1 MLMRLMI
8 REYNPPQQPMTVIE
22 IRPHSWGWKAFESP
36 GVEPA
41 FPKKDQAIDYA
52 QNRACFRSEE
62 VRISYEKRSFMG
74 GSAYGSRTRVP
85 ALRGL
90 CPNH

>member
-1 MLMRLMI
+1 MR
-8 REYNPPQQPMTVIE
+8 TVKSVTVLLRFTDAMQGNIA
-22 IRPHSWGWKAFESP
+22 KALL
-36 GVEPA
+36 
-41 FPKKDQAIDYA
+41 IWDY
-52 QNRACFRSEE
+52 C
-62 VRISYEKRSFMG
+62 

>member
-1 MLMRLMI
+1 MAALVPNSLGKAGELQRI
-8 REYNPPQQPMTVIE
+8 RCSAITVLSSTRGFSAE
-22 IRPHSWGWKAFESP
+22 I
-36 GVEPA
+36 
-41 FPKKDQAIDYA
+41 
-52 QNRACFRSEE
+52 
-62 VRISYEKRSFMG
+62 

>member
-1 MLMRLMI
+1 LRF
-8 REYNPPQQPMTVIE
+8 Y
-22 IRPHSWGWKAFESP
+22 
-36 GVEPA
+36 
-41 FPKKDQAIDYA
+41 Y
-52 QNRACFRSEE
+52 
-62 VRISYEKRSFMG
+62 